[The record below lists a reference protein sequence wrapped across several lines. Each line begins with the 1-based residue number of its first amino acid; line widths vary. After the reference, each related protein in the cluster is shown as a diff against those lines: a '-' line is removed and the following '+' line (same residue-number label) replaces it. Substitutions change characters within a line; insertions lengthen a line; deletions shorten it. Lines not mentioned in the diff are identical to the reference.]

1 MIAEV
6 GEHYQY
12 FVKMITTL
20 LHLDIRVNI
29 LVRSGV
35 VVTFIIILALN
46 ILREIVLLNNP
57 VLFREEVRTHS
68 CHTRPICP
76 T

>member
-29 LVRSGV
+29 LARSGV
-35 VVTFIIILALN
+35 VVTFIIILALH
-46 ILREIVLLNNP
+46 ILREIVLLNDP
-57 VLFREEVRTHS
+57 
-68 CHTRPICP
+68 
-76 T
+76 